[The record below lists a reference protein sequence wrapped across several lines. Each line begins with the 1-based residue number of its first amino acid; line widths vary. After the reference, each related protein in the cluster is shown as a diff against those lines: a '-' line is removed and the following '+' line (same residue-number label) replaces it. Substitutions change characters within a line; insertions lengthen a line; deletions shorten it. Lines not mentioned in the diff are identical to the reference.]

1 MAKNSSLV
9 LQNNIKNNS
18 EELKDFLN
26 DLNNWEKDIKIVDT
40 QLAGQ
45 AKEGKTDVVPP
56 VRCKNKL
63 QTSVSEAPR
72 KTSSSGESKRKK
84 NEEGEKEKER
94 IKAYDYAAWDKFDVD
109 KALESSDED
118 ETTTST
124 TKTTTTKLS
133 KQERATAL
141 KEEGNKCYSS
151 GQLDSAIAK
160 YTQAMALDPS
170 NPILPANRAM
180 AYIKIEKYTAAE
192 ADCNKCIKLDP
203 KYIKAYLRRG
213 TSRIKL
219 AKLEAAREDFQK
231 VLGLEPWNKEAKK
244 ELEKLNKVLASE
256 KKDKVPDKDKKETG
270 RESSKKDTKPK
281 GAAQDK
287 EKVTHQDVSKTRK
300 ESSDVKE
307 SRGKGSESSNQ
318 GSKTRAKKIKIEEVG
333 FVKEDESSGDP
344 DVVTPIEKPP
354 HLRSMKPLKRISVID
369 VPTCDAIGK
378 LTTEKTEEQDVQNS
392 SVKAKPK
399 TSNVD
404 KSQAAEK
411 TTSISTIP
419 LPPRTSHQFT
429 QDWLRLSA
437 HQTRAIEYLKTIPS
451 SFFNNVDLDTDVLV
465 DVLRAL
471 TSENVTP
478 LEAASYLTAL
488 AKSNEFAVNIM
499 FLDSKQKEV
508 LYSLVTKCKEE
519 EKYSR
524 EIKELEKLIP

>member
-1 MAKNSSLV
+1 M
-9 LQNNIKNNS
+9 QNNIKNNS

-45 AKEGKTDVVPP
+45 AKEEKTDVVPP

-63 QTSVSEAPR
+63 QTSMSDAPR
-72 KTSSSGESKRKK
+72 KTSGESKRKK
-84 NEEGEKEKER
+84 KEEGDKEKER

-109 KALESSDED
+109 KAMESSDED
-118 ETTTST
+118 ETTTPT
-124 TKTTTTKLS
+124 TKTNNMKLS

-180 AYIKIEKYTAAE
+180 AYIKIEKYAAAE

-219 AKLEAAREDFQK
+219 AKPEAAREDFQK

-244 ELEKLNKVLASE
+244 ELEKLNKFLAGE
-256 KKDKVPDKDKKETG
+256 KKDQVLDKDKKETG
-270 RESSKKDTKPK
+270 RDNNTKDAKPQRASK
-281 GAAQDK
+281 DK
-287 EKVTHQDVSKTRK
+287 EKMTPSDASKTRK
-300 ESSDVKE
+300 ESIDAKE
-307 SRGKGSESSNQ
+307 TQGMGSGSSSQ
-318 GSKTRAKKIKIEEVG
+318 GNKTKAKKIKIEEVG
-333 FVKEDESSGDP
+333 FVNEDKSSRDP

-378 LTTEKTEEQDVQNS
+378 LTTEETDKQDKQNS
-392 SVKAKPK
+392 SAKVKPK
-399 TSNVD
+399 ITSVD
-404 KSQAAEK
+404 KSQTAEK
-411 TTSISTIP
+411 TASISAIP
-419 LPPRTSHQFT
+419 LPPRTSHQFS

-437 HQTRAIEYLKTIPS
+437 HLTRAIEYLKTIPP

-471 TSENVTP
+471 SSENVAP
-478 LEAASYLTAL
+478 IEAASYLTAL

-499 FLDSKQKEV
+499 FLDSEQKKV
-508 LYSLVTKCKEE
+508 LHNLITKCKEE
-519 EKYSR
+519 EKYSK
-524 EIKELEKLIP
+524 EIKDIEKLLL